1 MFEIV
6 GRNINSAWVDGV
18 RLLKQSGVRRS
29 SRNGDVLELPSGCV
43 TRYLRPME
51 RVLFCAVRDANPFFH
66 LFEALWILAGR
77 DDVVWQL
84 EALQKRS
91 KSGQLPLV
99 VLPRIPA
106 TYTTITDPSLY
117 LFGVLEGTVQ
127 SAQVVGDE
135 GVSEYVRIE
144 SLTVT
149 ELV

>member
-1 MFEIV
+1 VI
-6 GRNINSAWVDGV
+6 
-18 RLLKQSGVRRS
+18 
-29 SRNGDVLELPSGCV
+29 
-43 TRYLRPME
+43 
-51 RVLFCAVRDANPFFH
+51 
-66 LFEALWILAGR
+66 
-77 DDVVWQL
+77 WQL
-84 EALQKRS
+84 EALQRRS
-91 KSGQLPLV
+91 RSGQLPLV
-99 VLPRIPA
+99 VLPKIPA